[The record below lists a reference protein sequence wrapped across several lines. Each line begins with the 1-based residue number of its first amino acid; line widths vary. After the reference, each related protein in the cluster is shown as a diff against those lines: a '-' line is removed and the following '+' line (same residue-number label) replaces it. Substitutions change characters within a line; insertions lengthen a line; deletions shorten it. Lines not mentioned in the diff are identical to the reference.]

1 MNDVQLQKRRA
12 FLINAL
18 YVILVL
24 ALLIFFFRYA
34 IYAVMPFVI
43 GLVVAMIL
51 RPVIHFFTKKCRL
64 KHSFA
69 TVFTLVLF
77 YCTIGVLLVFIAF
90 ELISTSEDLIRSLP
104 SFYTQ
109 NIAPALSR
117 FAASLEETAKTWLP
131 ELSVQIDETI
141 ADFTRSFGTTVT
153 KLSISLLSYA
163 TNFATR
169 IPRIL
174 LNTLISIISSFF
186 IALDY
191 NGITRFILR
200 QLSSHTRT
208 LVLRVK
214 NELGSTITKYIKSYS
229 LILVWTFLELV
240 TGLSIIGIPKA
251 PLIALVIA
259 VFDILPVIGSGLFL
273 IPWTIIS
280 FIIGNTSQ
288 GIGLAILYL
297 VITVMRNIIE
307 PRIVGTQ
314 VGLPPIVTLMSMV
327 VGTYLFGGIGLLGLP
342 VSLAIIK
349 SLNDQGFINLYRDVS
364 DKEEEETKP
373 DFLSRIFAKI
383 KEKRASQKDRKDK

>member
-90 ELISTSEDLIRSLP
+90 ELVSTSEDLIRSLP

-200 QLSSHTRT
+200 QLASHTRM

-288 GIGLAILYL
+288 GISLAILYL
-297 VITVMRNIIE
+297 GITVMRNIIE

-364 DKEEEETKP
+364 DKEEETKP
-373 DFLSRIFAKI
+373 DFLSRVFAKI